1 LLSLYGLATKLAVS
15 LDLTQWQSFFYLLLR
30 YLKVVAVAEVP
41 KDIGENIV
49 AWKSNNHNP
58 NITSF
63 PIIE

>member
-1 LLSLYGLATKLAVS
+1 
-15 LDLTQWQSFFYLLLR
+15 LLR